1 MALKKHLKQISQ
13 LVEHKML
20 DLLPSINTEPK
31 LLLHEAMHYAVFTG
45 GKRLRPFLTV
55 VSASLFGVSEESSL
69 RAAAAIEFVHTY
81 SLIHD
86 DLPAM
91 DDDDFR
97 RGMPSCH
104 IKFGED
110 AAILAGDALLT
121 LAFEIM
127 CDHLTHA
134 DSLVRCELVSI
145 LSQAAG
151 YNGMVGG
158 QMLDIL
164 SDAQMSATD
173 TIRMQRMKT
182 GELFAAACE
191 AGAVLG
197 KASKNLRQSL
207 KGYAHDLGIA
217 FQLIDDIADQDLAT
231 GDVNAI
237 KKAQKNATMLINQAI
252 SHLHVFEE
260 KADPLRSLALA
271 ILKKI

>member
-1 MALKKHLKQISQ
+1 MTFKTHLKEVAELI
-13 LVEHKML
+13 EKKML
-20 DLLPSINTEPK
+20 DLLPSTNEQFA
-31 LLLHEAMHYAVFTG
+31 LHDAMHYAVFSG

-55 VSASLFGVSEESSL
+55 MCAALFEVNQEASL

-91 DDDDFR
+91 DDDDLR
-97 RGMPSCH
+97 RGIPSCH
-104 IKFGED
+104 IKFGEG

-127 CDHLTHA
+127 SDHLTHS
-134 DSLVRCELVSI
+134 DSLVRCELVST
-145 LSQAAG
+145 LAQAAG
-151 YNGMVGG
+151 YHGMVGG
-158 QMLDIL
+158 QMLDL
-164 SDAQMSATD
+164 NHHVSPTD
-173 TIRMQRMKT
+173 ITRMHRMKT

-191 AGAVLG
+191 AGAILG

-207 KGYAHDLGIA
+207 KGYAHDLGLA
-217 FQLIDDIADQDLAT
+217 FQLLDDLADQDLAISN
-231 GDVNAI
+231 VNML
-237 KKAQKNATMLINQAI
+237 KKSKKNATMLANQAI

-260 KADPLRSLALA
+260 KADPLRLLAKS

>member
-1 MALKKHLKQISQ
+1 MTLKTHLKEVAELI
-13 LVEHKML
+13 EKKML
-20 DLLPSINTEPK
+20 DLLPSTNEQFV
-31 LLLHEAMHYAVFTG
+31 LHEAMHYAVFSG

-55 VSASLFGVSEESSL
+55 MCAALFEVNQEASL

-91 DDDDFR
+91 DDDDLR

-104 IKFGED
+104 IKFGEG

-127 CDHLTHA
+127 SDHLTHS
-134 DSLVRCELVSI
+134 DSLVRCELVST
-145 LSQAAG
+145 LAQAAG

-158 QMLDIL
+158 QMLDI
-164 SDAQMSATD
+164 SEHTTTD
-173 TIRMQRMKT
+173 ITRMHRMKT

-191 AGAVLG
+191 AGAILG
-197 KASKNLRQSL
+197 KASKNLRQAL
-207 KGYAHDLGIA
+207 KGYAHDLGLA
-217 FQLIDDIADQDLAT
+217 FQLLDDLADQDLAT
-231 GDVNAI
+231 SDINML
-237 KKAQKNATMLINQAI
+237 KKSKKNATMLANQAI

-260 KADPLRSLALA
+260 KADPLRLLAKS